1 MLPEEEVS
9 QSPPRVHFLGSGP
22 SVPLPQVTGRRSPT
36 AFIPHSQ
43 DTAADTNAETGR
55 PRSDIHTRGPVSVC
69 TYRACAAAA
78 QVERKHAAPRPA
90 SRHALP
96 VPGPSVNEH
105 ARADAYAR
113 ARTHALR
120 PSPQR
125 AYLVAQLLPR
135 AQSDRQAFC
144 CASLGSSSRTA
155 AVLATL
161 LSFFRLFMLRLR
173 GPFCHTSSTHFRL
186 FPN

>member
-1 MLPEEEVS
+1 MARV
-9 QSPPRVHFLGSGP
+9 PPCP
-22 SVPLPQVTGRRSPT
+22 S
-36 AFIPHSQ
+36 
-43 DTAADTNAETGR
+43 
-55 PRSDIHTRGPVSVC
+55 PRSQAGALPPSLSHISRTQPQTPMRKLGARARIFTRGAVSVC
-69 TYRACAAAA
+69 MYRACAAAA

-96 VPGPSVNEH
+96 VPGPSVKEH

-120 PSPQR
+120 PAPQR

-144 CASLGSSSRTA
+144 CAPLGSSSRTA

-161 LSFFRLFMLRLR
+161 FSFFRLFMLRLR

-186 FPN
+186 VPN

>member
-1 MLPEEEVS
+1 MARVPPCPSPRSQAGALPPPLS
-9 QSPPRVHFLGSGP
+9 HIPRTQPQTPMRKLGARAPIFTPGAQSACAPTARAP
-22 SVPLPQVTGRRSPT
+22 PLPKLSASTRR
-36 AFIPHSQ
+36 
-43 DTAADTNAETGR
+43 
-55 PRSDIHTRGPVSVC
+55 RGPRLGTLYQC
-69 TYRACAAAA
+69 QGRA
-78 QVERKHAAPRPA
+78 
-90 SRHALP
+90 ST
-96 VPGPSVNEH
+96 STH
-105 ARADAYAR
+105 ARTPTHAR